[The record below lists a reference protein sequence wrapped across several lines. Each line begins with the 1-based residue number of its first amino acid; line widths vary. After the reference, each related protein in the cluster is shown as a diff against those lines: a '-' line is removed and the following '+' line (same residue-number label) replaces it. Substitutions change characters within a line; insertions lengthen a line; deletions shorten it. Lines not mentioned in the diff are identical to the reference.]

1 MFKKCESPLSNRRD
15 ALFMPGWWRNPE
27 SFESLGRNSLNHHE
41 WIPKQ
46 WVKELAPNAG
56 KGFILAHAGSIE
68 ASLQTKAVLLHLI
81 SCLFSGYLKVF
92 RLSLFVSHLSA
103 CKILWPRIDFKS
115 RQTVFCSLG
124 NAFKV
129 HLKTFDSCAKYF
141 AKAINP
147 KDSIR
152 RSALLSQS
160 RRIQFQRISLLNIF
174 GAWNITWN

>member
-1 MFKKCESPLSNRRD
+1 MFKKCESPLSSRRD

-56 KGFILAHAGSIE
+56 KRYLLAHAGSIE
-68 ASLQTKAVLLHLI
+68 ASQQTKAFLLHLI
-81 SCLFSGYLKVF
+81 SCLFSGCLKVF
-92 RLSLFVSHLSA
+92 RLSLFVSHLRA
-103 CKILWPRIDFKS
+103 LRPRIDFKS
-115 RQTVFCSLG
+115 SQTVFCSLG
-124 NAFKV
+124 NAFAD
-129 HLKTFDSCAKYF
+129 HLKVFENCAKYF

-160 RRIQFQRISLLNIF
+160 RRIQFHRISLLNIF
-174 GAWNITWN
+174 GAWNITRN